1 MPELPAALSRLLSFA
16 PEVEPYWDGCAQER
30 LMLTR
35 CRDTGRAFAYPRGVS
50 PFTLSPNIEWFEAS
64 GLGVVYTVSRIAA
77 GSAPHTIAYVTLDE
91 GPTILTGLVDEGDRL
106 LTIGDRVK
114 VVFREV
120 EGGYKA
126 PFFAPA

>member
-1 MPELPAALSRLLSFA
+1 MPEVPDALSRLFSFA
-16 PEVEPYWDGCAQER
+16 PEMRPFWEGCAEDR

-35 CRDTGRAFAYPRGVS
+35 CGDTGRAFAYPRGVS
-50 PFTLSPNIEWFEAS
+50 PFTLSANVEWFEAS
-64 GLGVVYTVSRIAA
+64 GWGVVYTLSRIAGGPA
-77 GSAPHTIAYVTLDE
+77 SHAIAYVTLDE
-91 GPTILTGLVDEGDRL
+91 GPTILTGLVDDEARPL
-106 LTIGDRVK
+106 AIGDRVK